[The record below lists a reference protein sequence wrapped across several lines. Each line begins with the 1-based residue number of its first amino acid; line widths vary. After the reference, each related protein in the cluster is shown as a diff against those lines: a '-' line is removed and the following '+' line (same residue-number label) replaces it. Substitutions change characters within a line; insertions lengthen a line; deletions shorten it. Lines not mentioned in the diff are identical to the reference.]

1 MMGDVRE
8 ETLEG
13 KADDAEVPFR
23 CDRMGTSG
31 NAIHERNLLGVRL
44 DRLGLHLSQ
53 SILHQIPQICERFDA
68 AHFGP

>member
-1 MMGDVRE
+1 MAVRQEHGLSVTGDARE

-23 CDRMGTSG
+23 YDRMGTSG

-44 DRLGLHLSQ
+44 DRLGLHLS
-53 SILHQIPQICERFDA
+53 
-68 AHFGP
+68 G